1 MIDIDAVGSYV
12 SWVINKKDIFWGKS
26 GGYRST
32 RGWQSRCHMVC
43 CHELYFYLS
52 QVR

>member
-26 GGYRST
+26 GGYRSNKRLT
-32 RGWQSRCHMVC
+32 VTVSHGMLPWII
-43 CHELYFYLS
+43 LLS
-52 QVR
+52 KPG